1 MNPIRKIFSRLTSCN
16 TNACRQLKTSIS
28 QLEKTFTNKIK
39 FTTMTFSKI
48 FIPALVSLT
57 FLVSCDRH
65 EQPVAKDD
73 SLVPDSLIKTLQ
85 TAPVTMEEM
94 TDQVKLNGK
103 IIPNETKQ
111 AKVYA
116 LVSGKIN
123 SVSVELGDHVQK
135 GKALAVLQSSEVAGV
150 ANDLSVAQ
158 SNVDMSKKNL
168 QSMEEMYKSS
178 LATERDVISARLE
191 VNKANSELNRATQV
205 SSITGGKNATYVLR
219 APLSGY
225 VIEKTI
231 TNNSEV
237 RQDNNANLFT
247 IADLSSVW
255 IIANVFEADIK
266 NIHIGDEVVVSTLAD
281 PEKSYKGKIDKI
293 YDVLDPANRTMKV
306 RISLANPDNIL
317 KPEMFA
323 TINVTGRSSGK
334 TLCIPSEAVVLDN
347 SKRYVIV
354 KSNPD
359 SVAIREIEI
368 VKRIGDKTF
377 IKGLKEGEKVVT
389 KSQVFIFEA
398 LNSK

>member
-1 MNPIRKIFSRLTSCN
+1 
-16 TNACRQLKTSIS
+16 
-28 QLEKTFTNKIK
+28 
-39 FTTMTFSKI
+39 MTFSKI

>member
-1 MNPIRKIFSRLTSCN
+1 
-16 TNACRQLKTSIS
+16 
-28 QLEKTFTNKIK
+28 
-39 FTTMTFSKI
+39 MTFSKI

-178 LATERDVISARLE
+178 LATVISARLE